1 MNKNTANSMQF
12 IGRVGNASTKPS
24 ARGVNLLGWG
34 EPEGP
39 LSDQEQIDNLRRKVA
54 KLQASLDGCKT
65 KAERAAVGK
74 EICVLNLQINELK
87 GGSKAGGRDFANY
100 LCDVIKESVPK
111 LTWERYVAEARK
123 RHEAA
128 EASVP
133 SREEVAAC

>member
-1 MNKNTANSMQF
+1 MAANLHCARC
-12 IGRVGNASTKPS
+12 GRVTLHPAVVIGTQPF
-24 ARGVNLLGWG
+24 
-34 EPEGP
+34 GP
-39 LSDQEQIDNLRRKVA
+39 TCARKVA